1 MSQLLILTYIL
12 TEVLTV
18 REGLLSNFFTGDEI
32 LTLGRFGVAGIA
44 SGQLYHVRPPVASGG
59 LFVGSTPKACQWLH
73 IEVYPSVGRVSGKS
87 SRNLAKLQMSFLNV
101 LPLITEPCC

>member
-1 MSQLLILTYIL
+1 M
-12 TEVLTV
+12 
-18 REGLLSNFFTGDEI
+18 LSNFFTDDEI
-32 LTLGRFGVAGIA
+32 LTLGRFGMAGIA
-44 SGQLYHVRPPVASGG
+44 SVQLYHLHPPVASGG
-59 LFVGSTPKACQWLH
+59 LFVDSTPKAYHWLH